1 MSKSDSWKRGSDSF
15 GKEKNMT
22 IKIHLTKQDI
32 QNIIAEKFKVA
43 PGEVYVE
50 CFMDYDDYG
59 LDVRQIPNV
68 RATVEQTEGL
78 LNV

>member
-1 MSKSDSWKRGSDSF
+1 MA
-15 GKEKNMT
+15 

-43 PGEVYVE
+43 PGEVDVE
-50 CFMDYDDYG
+50 CFMDYDNYAMDG
-59 LDVRQIPNV
+59 RQIPNV

-78 LNV
+78 LDV

>member
-1 MSKSDSWKRGSDSF
+1 MI
-15 GKEKNMT
+15 

-32 QNIIAEKFKVA
+32 LNIIAEKFKVT
-43 PGEVYVE
+43 PGEVKIE
-50 CFMDYDDYG
+50 CFIDYDDYAMDG
-59 LDVRQIPNV
+59 RQIPNV